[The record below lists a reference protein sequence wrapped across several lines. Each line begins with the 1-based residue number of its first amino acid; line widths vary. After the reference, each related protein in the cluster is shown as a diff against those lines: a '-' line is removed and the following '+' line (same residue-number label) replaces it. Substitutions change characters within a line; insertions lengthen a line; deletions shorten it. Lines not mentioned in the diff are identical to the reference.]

1 MALWRQRGPLP
12 WCFHAAAEA
21 ELRQKRGT
29 TTATREWKVRPGPN
43 PARIGAGGQL
53 APSAPAPLPRG
64 GGRRALPGG
73 ARRPRGGDLLPGQR
87 REALP
92 AGRRAED
99 GGLVRP
105 HGAPAQLARGSD
117 TSSVEAS
124 VARLLEFLQRLQRE
138 GVPAHRIVVGGFSM
152 GGGIALQLAL
162 RHPGSLGAVFA
173 LSSYLCDDAA
183 AYRLAEGSR
192 GVRRPPVFMAHGRA
206 DSFIQFAWGEATAR
220 RLGGLGVPVRFVPLP
235 GVGHELASSEI
246 DQLGAWIGEDHAP
259 RAPCKLQWQLK
270 ESSSLCPI
278 QLSAAVEGRS
288 GGPGTMESSS
298 LCPIQ
303 LSAAVKGRSGNL
315 GGSCPNGRAFVAG
328 VVIGGFSFSAEP
340 RPGVDDAAGGP
351 RRAAGRGEKF
361 QPESRIPARAEVDW
375 RDFAGK
381 TDFAGRQ
388 AAVAAAARF
397 TFLTGSHDRSLL
409 LWDTRVGGAGA
420 AVARW
425 RQQDWVTCV
434 EFHPTDQDVLLSSDK
449 AVRQWDFRRPGSG
462 ALGVLHRHRKLVS
475 RFRVDPLRLASCS
488 LDGSVKVSSLEPPEF
503 RVASPRGRAAPEAG
517 SPCGKESDEVCTLRT
532 STDYVLCIGFDAT
545 RLLAGG
551 VDGRVELFD
560 FSQPGHFRKG
570 TPSPLLSPAAAR
582 CGDPVDV
589 QMTGLQEL
597 EI

>member
-1 MALWRQRGPLP
+1 MYPLEQPGPG
-12 WCFHAAAEA
+12 AAAA
-21 ELRQKRGT
+21 QAGARPRQ
-29 TTATREWKVRPGPN
+29 ALPTRELTPKLGGGPALCCLPVGVPRQT
-43 PARIGAGGQL
+43 PAEA
-53 APSAPAPLPRG
+53 AAPAPGILAAGYALGRLAAWELPSGNRCTPGCWEAAHAGRVCALATAGDSG
-64 GGRRALPGG
+64 GGGLLLSASSDGVVKAWSLDAERFGAHRRSFSG
-73 ARRPRGGDLLPGQR
+73 
-87 REALP
+87 
-92 AGRRAED
+92 
-99 GGLVRP
+99 
-105 HGAPAQLARGSD
+105 H
-117 TSSVEAS
+117 EAS
-124 VARLLEFLQRLQRE
+124 V
-138 GVPAHRIVVGGFSM
+138 VS
-152 GGGIALQLAL
+152 
-162 RHPGSLGAVFA
+162 
-173 LSSYLCDDAA
+173 
-183 AYRLAEGSR
+183 
-192 GVRRPPVFMAHGRA
+192 
-206 DSFIQFAWGEATAR
+206 
-220 RLGGLGVPVRFVPLP
+220 
-235 GVGHELASSEI
+235 
-246 DQLGAWIGEDHAP
+246 
-259 RAPCKLQWQLK
+259 
-270 ESSSLCPI
+270 
-278 QLSAAVEGRS
+278 
-288 GGPGTMESSS
+288 
-298 LCPIQ
+298 
-303 LSAAVKGRSGNL
+303 
-315 GGSCPNGRAFVAG
+315 
-328 VVIGGFSFSAEP
+328 
-340 RPGVDDAAGGP
+340 
-351 RRAAGRGEKF
+351 
-361 QPESRIPARAEVDW
+361 
-375 RDFAGK
+375 
-381 TDFAGRQ
+381 
-388 AAVAAAARF
+388 VAASPWDRF